1 MKTTTFSNGYI
12 DTYKGKRDVKA
23 GWAVFSKA
31 TGEMID
37 CGHSLDRAT
46 AERTVKANTRYFAQ
60 DVIEKGHEYYYGKDA
75 NQARI
80 TGREATSRRQHNK
93 ARIAYAQ
100 SLVNI
105 EIVDVVDSK
114 A

>member
-23 GWAVFSKA
+23 GWAVFNKA

-46 AERTVKANTRYFAQ
+46 AERTVKANTRYWAQ
-60 DVIEKGHEYYYGKDA
+60 DVIEKGHEYYYGKDV
-75 NQARI
+75 NQYKI
-80 TGREATSRRQHNK
+80 TMGEATRRRQFNK

-100 SLVNI
+100 SLATV
-105 EIVDVVDSK
+105 EIVDVVES
-114 A
+114 